1 MINLYEFIDEMTAQ
15 EIVPCGKYRH
25 YKGKIY
31 EVIGTSIHTET
42 LEELILYKDED
53 GITTW
58 ARPVKMWYEPVQ
70 LLDGRTVPRFTRIEE
85 IKNHDTDL

>member
-1 MINLYEFIDEMTAQ
+1 MDNIYDFIEKPSAQ

-31 EVIGTSIHTET
+31 EVVGTSIHTET
-42 LEELILYKDED
+42 LEELVLYKDEY
-53 GITTW
+53 GITW

-70 LLDGRTVPRFTRIEE
+70 LLDGRTVPRFTKIEE
-85 IKNHDTDL
+85 A